1 MRRPHLVLSFHEAS
15 LVLRNIL
22 PEKLSPIWRCATL
35 YLKKC
40 RLFGALEHDTWKF
53 STQAII
59 IRCCW
64 RWTRGGCQVLWSL
77 ESTGGDDYIIFRL
90 LRSLFFIQRWLRSLL
105 FKYDGGGNKIMSRW
119 LGRCQQIGCLC
130 GRWRR
135 AGDRSARLFFNLE
148 DNIIAETF
156 FCEIMFFDNTLIDLK
171 KWKKRYF
178 MLSTVPWRPSP
189 WRALSKCEWH
199 TYHAEQNQ
207 VNC

>member
-77 ESTGGDDYIIFRL
+77 ESTGEDDYMIF
-90 LRSLFFIQRWLRSLL
+90 RWLRSLL
-105 FKYDGGGNKIMSRW
+105 YIQRWSRSLLLKDDKGVNKIMSRW
-119 LGRCQQIGCLC
+119 LGRCQQIGCLF

-135 AGDRSARLFFNLE
+135 AGDRSARLISDFRNKM
-148 DNIIAETF
+148 IASRMQ
-156 FCEIMFFDNTLIDLK
+156 IHKL
-171 KWKKRYF
+171 
-178 MLSTVPWRPSP
+178 
-189 WRALSKCEWH
+189 
-199 TYHAEQNQ
+199 
-207 VNC
+207 